1 MWEICVDQPKD
12 RLPKIVITFDLVL
25 GLCYRIWCEY
35 FSACCIN
42 QHKKIHSRL
51 YARQKNVVKSKGDKL
66 CCRGDYQQ
74 FATVQLRKMLVRQDH
89 KNDVF
94 HKDCL
99 SQSTN
104 PILNQVGGYNRQLK
118 LKTVWKKKDKNI
130 KANPGTTFFKL
141 RLLNDKE
148 HIYTERS
155 GVPNFDL
162 AGVYYRSNV
171 RAITRYHLHLR
182 PVLGFIL
189 SCVPNFSVL
198 LKTQNL

>member
-1 MWEICVDQPKD
+1 MEVTTD
-12 RLPKIVITFDLVL
+12 
-25 GLCYRIWCEY
+25 
-35 FSACCIN
+35 S
-42 QHKKIHSRL
+42 
-51 YARQKNVVKSKGDKL
+51 
-66 CCRGDYQQ
+66 
-74 FATVQLRKMLVRQDH
+74 
-89 KNDVF
+89 
-94 HKDCL
+94 
-99 SQSTN
+99 
-104 PILNQVGGYNRQLK
+104 LN

-162 AGVYYRSNV
+162 AGVYYSSNV

-198 LKTQNL
+198 LKTQNLWRILPCQQMISIKHNDTCFWFHFKFGWNIVSVRRNWWCSTNYSKIWNPAIWVIMFSLGSWLIVKKESFRAK